1 MISTRPKSQVSP
13 ATRPQRHL
21 ALATALLL
29 TLSLGACTAGR
40 DDAPQGD
47 DNSPASTE
55 MGGAAGP
62 SEAALRAQL
71 LAAPPARDPLDL
83 ALRMGRLESAPELA
97 TPAAPAERAEGD
109 EETFWLHDIN
119 AQEYF
124 EVQARLEVIRDS
136 AYFWVQ
142 DGESFDRAALE
153 RGADA
158 FDTEIYPAVRKLFG
172 EEWSPGIDG
181 DPRVHV
187 LHHQPVAGIA
197 GYFYSVDEYP
207 RAVEPHSNEREM
219 FYINLS
225 VYTPGSF
232 DYQALLAHEL
242 QHMIHWNH
250 DRNESVWANEGLS
263 ELASEVAGYRA
274 QNGSNFFSRP
284 DTALMEWQTES
295 GANAR
300 HYAAAYAF
308 FAWLRARFGD
318 EAIRAFVLA
327 EPDGAAGVEAALE
340 AIGQPHSFEDVFLDW
355 AAANAMPPE
364 TRRGRKPFDYG
375 SSTVSRAEWIEWDVE
390 GVDDSIQPFGTDYW
404 EVTAAVEVG
413 RLVLDFAG
421 DAQVGLLE
429 PAHALGEDST
439 EDSTS
444 EAAAGSGSSTLV
456 DAVAGVPG
464 SEDAA
469 PSETDSAQSGA
480 SAEASVA
487 PAVGPA
493 TIWWSQRGDNI
504 DSRLSRE
511 IDLRGATTASLAFSR
526 WQAIEEH
533 WDYAYY
539 RISAD
544 GGKTWQA
551 LAGSDSVEANPNGNN
566 FGAGLT
572 GSSRG
577 WVEDRLDL
585 SAWAG
590 QEVLLRWELVTDD
603 AVNLEGIAIRD
614 LVLEADGAATPIVLD
629 DALWQ
634 AEGWQRVPEILPMRW
649 GLQVI
654 AFGSQGAGL
663 KTWRIPVDAAGR
675 ARIDLPEIAPDASVI
690 VAVSG
695 LTPAT
700 RQAASYRLEGGGAR

>member
-1 MISTRPKSQVSP
+1 
-13 ATRPQRHL
+13 L
-21 ALATALLL
+21 AFAAAFALLL
-29 TLSLGACTAGR
+29 ALDACNGVR
-40 DDAPQGD
+40 DSDQGD
-47 DNSPASTE
+47 GTTSKQAEGSADQPGDGDGQARESGGDARNSDE
-55 MGGAAGP
+55 
-62 SEAALRAQL
+62 ALRAQL

-83 ALRMGRLESAPELA
+83 ALRMGRLD
-97 TPAAPAERAEGD
+97 AAPAPATAVEPAERSVGD
-109 EETFWLHDIN
+109 EERFWLHDIS
-119 AQEYF
+119 AQQYF

-142 DGESFDRAALE
+142 EGENFDLAALE

-158 FDTEIYPAVRKLFG
+158 FDAEVYPAVRKLYG

-219 FYINLS
+219 FYVNLS

-250 DRNESVWANEGLS
+250 DRNEAVWANEGLS

-274 QNGSNFFSRP
+274 QNGSSFFSTP

-295 GANAR
+295 GANAS

-308 FAWLRARFGD
+308 FAWLRGRFGD
-318 EAIRAFVLA
+318 GAIREFVLA
-327 EPDGAAGVEAALE
+327 EPDGAAGVEAALA
-340 AIGQPHSFEDVFLDW
+340 AIGQPLAFEDVFLDW

-364 TRRGRKPFDYG
+364 ARRGRQPFDYG
-375 SSTVSRAEWIEWDVE
+375 GSTVSRAEWSKWDAE
-390 GVDDSIQPFGTDYW
+390 GIRETVQPFATDYF
-404 EVTAAVEVG
+404 EVTTAVEAG
-413 RLVLDFAG
+413 RLVMDFAG
-421 DAQVGLLE
+421 DTQVGLLE
-429 PAHALGEDST
+429 PADTPES
-439 EDSTS
+439 
-444 EAAAGSGSSTLV
+444 
-456 DAVAGVPG
+456 
-464 SEDAA
+464 
-469 PSETDSAQSGA
+469 PS
-480 SAEASVA
+480 
-487 PAVGPA
+487 PVGPA
-493 TIWWSQRGDNI
+493 TIWWSQRGDNV
-504 DSRLSRE
+504 DSRLTRE
-511 IDLRGATTASLAFSR
+511 IDLRDATTASLSFSR

-544 GGKTWQA
+544 GGTSWQA
-551 LAGSDSVEANPNGNN
+551 LVGDNSIDENPNGNN

-572 GSSRG
+572 GSSDG
-577 WVEDRLDL
+577 WVAERLDL

-590 QEVLLRWELVTDD
+590 QKILLRWELVTDD
-603 AVNLEGIAIRD
+603 AVNLEGLAIRD
-614 LVLEADGAATPIVLD
+614 VVLELDGNPAPIPLD
-629 DALWQ
+629 DAGWQ
-634 AEGWQRVPEILPMRW
+634 DDGWQRVPERLPMRW
-649 GLQVI
+649 GLQVV

-663 KTWRIPVDAAGR
+663 KTWRIPVDAAGH
-675 ARIDLPEIAPDASVI
+675 ARIDLPEIADDASVI
-690 VAVSG
+690 VAISG

-700 RQAASYRLEGGGAR
+700 RQAAAYRLEGGSR